1 LQFFRKR
8 QDRELEDRLR
18 SLSAE
23 PKDDFVR
30 SLSTEVRKSRA
41 HTAMRSRRLVAALV
55 TSGLMIVPFVAFG
68 GVSYAAAAAK
78 SAVQSVSN
86 TGNSNSADKNKGNNN
101 SGDNNKG
108 NNNSGDNNVG
118 NNNSGDNNKGNN
130 NTPDDDQYK
139 PGKGCGDKNHEHE
152 RDNECKKPPK

>member
-41 HTAMRSRRLVAALV
+41 HAGMRSRRLVAALV
-55 TSGLMIVPFVAFG
+55 TSGLMLIPFVAFG

-78 SAVQSVSN
+78 SAAQAVGN
-86 TGNSNSADKNKGNNN
+86 TGNNN

-108 NNNSGDNNVG
+108 NNNSGNNNVG
-118 NNNSGDNNKGNN
+118 NNNSGDNNKGNGN
-130 NTPDDDQYK
+130 RPDEDQYK

-152 RDNECKKPPK
+152 RENECKKPPK